1 MPRFARHCA
10 SLEGSSEERSRMQ
23 KSLGF
28 GLEQVQLATF
38 LGRSASER
46 EQLERIMRAKRAI
59 DDAPQEILSLE
70 DMANAACYAPTHFHK
85 LFKRELGLTP
95 HQYLTRRRLE
105 LARELLLT
113 TPMEITDICLT
124 VGFQSLGS
132 FSTLFRKH
140 TGCSPSRYRRR
151 YFSIGW
157 EPSPARIPWC
167 FLRRAQN

>member
-1 MPRFARHCA
+1 
-10 SLEGSSEERSRMQ
+10 MQ

-113 TPMEITDICLT
+113 TDMEITDICLSI
-124 VGFQSLGS
+124 GFQSLGS

-140 TGCSPSRYRRR
+140 TGHAPSRYRRR
-151 YFSIGW
+151 YFKLGW
-157 EPSPARIPWC
+157 APSPPRVPWC
-167 FLRRAQN
+167 FMRRANIT